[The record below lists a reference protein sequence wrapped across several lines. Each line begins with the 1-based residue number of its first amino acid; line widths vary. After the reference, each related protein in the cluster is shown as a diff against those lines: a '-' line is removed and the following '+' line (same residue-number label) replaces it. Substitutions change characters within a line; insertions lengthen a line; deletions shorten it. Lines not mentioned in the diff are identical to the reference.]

1 MQITKIHAR
10 QIIDSRGQPTLEAEV
25 YCDGGGWGRAAVPSG
40 ASTGHH
46 EAHELRDG
54 GKSYAGK
61 GVTQAVAHIN
71 DTIAPALHGLAV
83 DDQFKADRILCE
95 LDGTENKSRLGANAL
110 LGVSLAVAH
119 AAASARSLPLFQH
132 LNDIAGNPPMTI
144 PLPMCNVLNGGQHA
158 RNASDIQEYMLIPTG
173 AASYN
178 ESMKIVMEIFA
189 TLKQVLQERNL
200 ATTLGDE
207 GGFAPSVSSNTETL
221 DLLLEAII
229 NTGYKPGEDVNI
241 GLDVAAN
248 EFLTDDGYH
257 LATEG
262 RTLNGSELNSYIAD
276 MAARYP
282 IISIEDALAEDAWED
297 WREHTEQLGH
307 LQLVGDDLLVTNQ
320 DRLRRA
326 IDEGVANAILIKPN
340 QIGTLTE
347 TIQTIAAA
355 QAAKWRTVISHRSG
369 ETEDVT
375 IAHLAVG
382 AGLGQIKTG
391 SVARGERTAKHN
403 ELLRIEDK
411 TSDLFLAQPFTLKKS
426 LLEPCQT

>member
-25 YCDGGGWGRAAVPSG
+25 YCEGGGWGRAAVPSG

-54 GKSYAGK
+54 GYAYAGK
-61 GVTQAVAHIN
+61 GVSQAIANIN
-71 DTIAPALHGLAV
+71 EAITPVLLGLSV
-83 DDQFKADRILCE
+83 DDQFKIDQTLCE
-95 LDGTENKSRLGANAL
+95 LDGTENKSRLGANAI

-119 AAASARSLPLFQH
+119 AAASTRSLPLFQH

-158 RNASDIQEYMLIPTG
+158 RNASDIQEYMLIPTS
-173 AASYN
+173 ANSYA
-178 ESMKIVMEIFA
+178 EAMKMVMEIFA
-189 TLKQVLQERNL
+189 TLKKILQERNL

-221 DLLLEAII
+221 DLLLEAI
-229 NTGYKPGEDVNI
+229 TTAGYKPSDDVNI

-257 LATEG
+257 LTTEN
-262 RTLNGSELNSYIAD
+262 RTLSASELNSYVAD

-297 WREHTEQLGH
+297 WREHTQQLGH

-320 DRLRRA
+320 SRLTRA
-326 IDEGVANAILIKPN
+326 INEGVANAILIKPN

-355 QAAKWRTVISHRSG
+355 QAANWRTVISHRSG

-403 ELLRIEDK
+403 ELLRIED
-411 TSDLFLAQPFTLKKS
+411 TAPELSLAKPFA
-426 LLEPCQT
+426 

>member
-25 YCDGGGWGRAAVPSG
+25 YCEGGGWGRAAVPSG

-46 EAHELRDG
+46 EAHELRDEG
-54 GKSYAGK
+54 DAYAGK
-61 GVTQAVAHIN
+61 GVSQAIANIN
-71 DTIAPALHGLAV
+71 EAITPVLLGLSV
-83 DDQFKADRILCE
+83 DDQFKIDQTLCE
-95 LDGTENKSRLGANAL
+95 LDGTENKSRLGANAI

-119 AAASARSLPLFQH
+119 AAASTRSLPLFQH

-158 RNASDIQEYMLIPTG
+158 RNASDIQEYMLIPTS
-173 AASYN
+173 ANSYA
-178 ESMKIVMEIFA
+178 EAMKMVMEIFA
-189 TLKQVLQERNL
+189 TLKKILQERNL

-221 DLLLEAII
+221 DLLLEAI
-229 NTGYKPGEDVNI
+229 TAAGYKAGTDVNI

-257 LATEG
+257 LTTEN
-262 RTLNGSELNSYIAD
+262 RTLSASELNSYVAD

-320 DRLRRA
+320 SRLARA
-326 IDEGVANAILIKPN
+326 INEGVANAILIKPN

-355 QAAKWRTVISHRSG
+355 QAANWRTVISHRSG

-403 ELLRIEDK
+403 ELLRIED
-411 TSDLFLAQPFTLKKS
+411 TAPELSLAKPFA
-426 LLEPCQT
+426 

>member
-25 YCDGGGWGRAAVPSG
+25 YCDDGSWGRAAVPSG

-54 GKSYAGK
+54 GYAYAGK
-61 GVTQAVAHIN
+61 GVSQAIANIN
-71 DTIAPALHGLAV
+71 EAITPVLLGLSV
-83 DDQFKADRILCE
+83 DDQFKIDQTLCE
-95 LDGTENKSRLGANAL
+95 LDGTENKSRLGANAI

-119 AAASARSLPLFQH
+119 AAASTRSLPLFQH

-158 RNASDIQEYMLIPTG
+158 RNASDIQEYMLIPTS
-173 AASYN
+173 ANSYA
-178 ESMKIVMEIFA
+178 EAMKMVMEIFA
-189 TLKQVLQERNL
+189 TLKKILQERNL

-221 DLLLEAII
+221 DLLLEAI
-229 NTGYKPGEDVNI
+229 TTAGYKPSDDVNI

-257 LATEG
+257 LTTEN
-262 RTLNGSELNSYIAD
+262 RTLSASELNSYVAD

-297 WREHTEQLGH
+297 WREHTQQLGH

-320 DRLRRA
+320 SRLTRA
-326 IDEGVANAILIKPN
+326 INEGVANAILIKPN

-355 QAAKWRTVISHRSG
+355 QAANWRTVISHRSG

-403 ELLRIEDK
+403 ELLRIED
-411 TSDLFLAQPFTLKKS
+411 TAPELSLAKPFA
-426 LLEPCQT
+426 